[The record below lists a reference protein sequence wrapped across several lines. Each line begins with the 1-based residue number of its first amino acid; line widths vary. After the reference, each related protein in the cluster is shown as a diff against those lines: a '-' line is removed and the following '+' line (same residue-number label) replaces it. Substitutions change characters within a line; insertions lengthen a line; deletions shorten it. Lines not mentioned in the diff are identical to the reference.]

1 MARPTLFDVA
11 KSAGVSIATVS
22 YALNGRPGVG
32 EETRR
37 RVLDLAKAMGF
48 RPNRLARGLRLGR
61 AHVLGL
67 LIADIANPTYT
78 EIAAAVVD
86 EAAAAGYQVF
96 LSHAGVHG
104 ELQRPQVETLLDQRC
119 AGLIFTSVVEEDRA
133 LLEQIHAAGVPIVQ
147 VIRRICGVHAD
158 FVGTDEEAA
167 GYAAAT
173 HLLELGH
180 RRIAMAA
187 GPRTSSASR
196 LRAQGVRRAL
206 AGAGVEM
213 PERWSVEGD
222 LTVSAGYALAA
233 QMLARAPLPTA
244 MICGNDVMAL
254 GAMDAIVDAGL
265 RIPEEIAV
273 VGYDDMAFASSR
285 LIQLT
290 TVHSP
295 HAEMG
300 KHAVRRLMERIEDP
314 ELPVQEIFV
323 QEHLAVRRTSGAGL
337 CGTPA
342 RPYPAELEEIRS
354 R

>member
-1 MARPTLFDVA
+1 MFDVA

-67 LIADIANPTYT
+67 LIADIANPTYM

-104 ELQRPQVETLLDQRC
+104 ELTHRQVETLLDQRC

-147 VIRRICGVHAD
+147 VIRRISGIHAD

-167 GYAAAT
+167 GHAAAT
-173 HLLELGH
+173 HLLQLGH
-180 RRIAMAA
+180 RHIAMAA

-206 AGAGVEM
+206 AGAGVEI
-213 PERWSVEGD
+213 PERWSLEGD
-222 LTVSAGYALAA
+222 LTVRAGYALAA
-233 QMLARAPLPTA
+233 QMLTRAPLPTA

-273 VGYDDMAFASSR
+273 VGYDDMALASSR

-323 QEHLAVRRTSGAGL
+323 QEHLAIRRTSGDLLSGA
-337 CGTPA
+337 PA
-342 RPYPAELEEIRS
+342 LPYPAELEEIRS